1 MPKLLRPAEMPHIP
15 RMNMPNDFYVVLEEP
30 ALLAGMSYPSS
41 NIHWRDLSA
50 AGFIDVVCLCESPPN
65 YRPGSLRIA
74 YANKLEDLHYGH
86 EPADPGR
93 QEMLVSD
100 AVRVVLQSLDA
111 GHGVIVHCV
120 GGIGRTGTVI
130 GCTLRA
136 LGVPADTVIRYL
148 DDLTKARGIKRGW
161 PETVWQERIVRN
173 YYCNN
178 TIDPKITANTVAPR
192 KI

>member
-15 RMNMPNDFYVVLEEP
+15 KMNMPNDFYVVLDEP
-30 ALLAGMSYPSS
+30 ALLAGMCYPPS
-41 NIHWRDLSA
+41 NTSWRTLSA

-86 EPADPGR
+86 KPVDPAQ
-93 QEMLVSD
+93 QEVLVSD
-100 AVRVVLQSLDA
+100 AVQVVLQSLDA

-120 GGIGRTGTVI
+120 GGIGRTGIVI

-161 PETVWQERIVRN
+161 PETEWQAQIVRN
-173 YYCNN
+173 YYCSRLA
-178 TIDPKITANTVAPR
+178 DH
-192 KI
+192 